1 MRKRKGANKHFKRRK
16 QNQLKVYFDIETA
29 PSAIVVS
36 TPTGEYKY
44 SPEKSV
50 VVIEARSEHGHYDEE
65 GNLTV
70 TPLEVRTQP
79 GYNPKEFGLDQ
90 FIFDLGNGTDLAKQ
104 VYLL

>member
-1 MRKRKGANKHFKRRK
+1 MRKRKGAKKHFKRRK

-29 PSAIVVS
+29 PCAIVVS

-50 VVIEARSEHGHYDEE
+50 VMVEARSEHGHYDEE

-79 GYNPKEFGLDQ
+79 GYNPKELGLD
-90 FIFDLGNGTDLAKQ
+90 
-104 VYLL
+104 